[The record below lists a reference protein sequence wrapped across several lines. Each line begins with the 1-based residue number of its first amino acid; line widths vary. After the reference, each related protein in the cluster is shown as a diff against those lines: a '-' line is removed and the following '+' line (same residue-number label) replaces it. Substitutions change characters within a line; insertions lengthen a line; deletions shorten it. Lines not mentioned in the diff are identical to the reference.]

1 MTLKDI
7 DKKNI
12 KEIFSAGVNRVSGYN
27 AVASYLKDNEIEGSY
42 KLIAIGKAASSMSL
56 AILENKDIIIKSGI
70 VITKI
75 DHTDKKLLIY
85 KNINC
90 IESDHPTPSDKSI
103 IAGESLINYLNSCKE
118 NDKFIFLISGGGSS
132 LVESLVDGFSLE
144 NLKEITGVL
153 LSKGYNISQI
163 NNIRKNI
170 SNIKGGKLS
179 SYLKR
184 RDTICLLIS
193 DVPND
198 IPSVIA
204 SGPLVPDYNTLNLED
219 YDNDIRERLSGI
231 KFNKCPDK
239 EYFENIST
247 NIIAKLDDAKKA
259 CEEKA
264 KALNYK
270 VFLNKN
276 FIEGNV
282 NKLSS
287 YFSEYLVDA
296 ENGVHIWGGEPS
308 VELPKSPGRGGRNQ
322 HLALLVAEK
331 ISNKPYIFLSA
342 GTDGTDGVTDDAGA
356 IVDGETIKKGN
367 HAGLSSQDFISRAD
381 SGTYL
386 EKVNAILHTGPTG
399 TNVMDLIIAIK

>member
-144 NLKEITGVL
+144 NLKEITG
-153 LSKGYNISQI
+153 
-163 NNIRKNI
+163 
-170 SNIKGGKLS
+170 
-179 SYLKR
+179 
-184 RDTICLLIS
+184 
-193 DVPND
+193 
-198 IPSVIA
+198 
-204 SGPLVPDYNTLNLED
+204 
-219 YDNDIRERLSGI
+219 
-231 KFNKCPDK
+231 
-239 EYFENIST
+239 
-247 NIIAKLDDAKKA
+247 
-259 CEEKA
+259 
-264 KALNYK
+264 
-270 VFLNKN
+270 
-276 FIEGNV
+276 
-282 NKLSS
+282 
-287 YFSEYLVDA
+287 
-296 ENGVHIWGGEPS
+296 
-308 VELPKSPGRGGRNQ
+308 
-322 HLALLVAEK
+322 
-331 ISNKPYIFLSA
+331 
-342 GTDGTDGVTDDAGA
+342 
-356 IVDGETIKKGN
+356 
-367 HAGLSSQDFISRAD
+367 
-381 SGTYL
+381 
-386 EKVNAILHTGPTG
+386 
-399 TNVMDLIIAIK
+399 